1 MFVHCSFVRG
11 VPLRRILYVFKVCAY
26 IGIQL
31 MFFFVARMEFLEN
44 IGGMEMSSCGNVL
57 TVAAGRKVFFL
68 DAHT

>member
-1 MFVHCSFVRG
+1 MCLKFVPISVYKLC
-11 VPLRRILYVFKVCAY
+11 
-26 IGIQL
+26 
-31 MFFFVARMEFLEN
+31 FFFFARMEFLEN

>member
-1 MFVHCSFVRG
+1 MCLKFVPISVYNL
-11 VPLRRILYVFKVCAY
+11 PYVF
-26 IGIQL
+26 
-31 MFFFVARMEFLEN
+31 FFARMEFLEN